1 MEAEN
6 VCKMNLRCCTYVQ
19 DAEIKLAKA
28 SGSYD
33 DCGIIKPH
41 GESIA
46 FRKKEVCTTAYVLPV
61 LSNTL
66 LADVLQPTELM
77 AGTHSLGSASIP
89 AAN

>member
-1 MEAEN
+1 M
-6 VCKMNLRCCTYVQ
+6 Q

-28 SGSYD
+28 NGTYD

-46 FRKKEVCTTAYVLPV
+46 FRKKEVCTTAYMLPV

-66 LADVLQPTELM
+66 VAVTPQPRETD
-77 AGTHSLGSASIP
+77 GRHSLSKGLHQLWSQLYRIQEHCI
-89 AAN
+89 NVT

>member
-1 MEAEN
+1 M
-6 VCKMNLRCCTYVQ
+6 Q

-28 SGSYD
+28 NGSYD

-61 LSNTL
+61 LTSTL
-66 LADVLQPTELM
+66 V
-77 AGTHSLGSASIP
+77 ASIMQP
-89 AAN
+89 WESDGRHSFTWVCITSGLLSSRALFTVD